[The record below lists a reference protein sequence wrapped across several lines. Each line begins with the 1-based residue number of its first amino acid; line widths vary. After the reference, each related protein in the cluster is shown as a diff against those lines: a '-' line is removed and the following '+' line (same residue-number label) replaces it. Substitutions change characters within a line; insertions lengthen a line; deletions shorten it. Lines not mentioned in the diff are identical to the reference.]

1 MNPFAFF
8 ESENPWEWDDFLHE
22 PTADLFCPNTNSP
35 HILHFLVK
43 VDIKATGDVYY
54 LDRFFFVPKAW
65 RDEDEEEEA
74 ILRSELYTYDR
85 ETGKR
90 SVRRDHDLTA
100 SSFESWENEFNLY
113 TPVSLDYYL

>member
-8 ESENPWEWDDFLHE
+8 ESENPLEWDDFLHE
-22 PTADLFCPNTNSP
+22 PTADLWCPNTNSP
-35 HILHFLVK
+35 NILHFLVK
-43 VDIKATGDVYY
+43 VVIKATDDVYY

-85 ETGKR
+85 KTDKR
-90 SVRRDHDLTA
+90 SVRRDHELTA

-113 TPVSLDYYL
+113 TPVSMDYYH